1 MKTRITEMFG
11 VETPIVMGG
20 MTGVGYGEL
29 VAAVANAGALG
40 FIVAHMFPSGEA
52 LLAEIEKTRRL
63 TDKPFGVNLTLLPS
77 INPIPYDAYR
87 EAIIESGIKIVE
99 TAGRAPVDHL
109 PRFKEAGVKVI
120 HKCTSVRHAISA
132 VKHGVDVISIDGFEC
147 AGHPGEDDVGLIVLL
162 PATVDAM
169 DVPVIAS
176 GGMADGRS
184 LVAALALGADGV
196 NMGTRFCA
204 TVEAQI
210 HENVKDQIVRNTE
223 RDTVMVGRSLRNSV
237 RVARNAISEQVAEIQ
252 RDPTKTFADV
262 RELMAGARGRE
273 NVLREGD
280 VDGGCGHRPSTRV
293 ARGSDPRRQCPD
305 FGAAR
310 RRTDAALAPNRRR
323 RRPVGVDRLCRSN
336 VGVVHVCSDCR
347 ECRHPCPGI
356 GRPGRRIAV
365 VCLSSLGHRQIGHG
379 PALSAGPWR
388 APRFSHR
395 VVVCHWLAAA

>member
-63 TDKPFGVNLTLLPS
+63 TNKPFGVNLTLLPS

-162 PATVDAM
+162 PATVDAV

-204 TVEAQI
+204 TGEAQI

-280 VDGGCGHRPSTRV
+280 VDGGIWTAGQSQALIHDIPTCAELVRNIMDQADGILTKR
-293 ARGSDPRRQCPD
+293 
-305 FGAAR
+305 FAAI
-310 RRTDAALAPNRRR
+310 AA
-323 RRPVGVDRLCRSN
+323 
-336 VGVVHVCSDCR
+336 
-347 ECRHPCPGI
+347 
-356 GRPGRRIAV
+356 
-365 VCLSSLGHRQIGHG
+365 
-379 PALSAGPWR
+379 
-388 APRFSHR
+388 
-395 VVVCHWLAAA
+395 